1 MTSRFVAAALCAGA
15 AMLAPQAA
23 NAQIGAECDEAC
35 LTGMMDAYFDALVA
49 HDSGPLTL
57 SHDIKYMENGVRLA
71 LTDGLWNTVR
81 AQPTYRFDIAD
92 PVNGEV
98 AALAIIDENGNQN
111 NIAVRLRVENRR
123 ITEIENLVVRN
134 ISMGGGGDS
143 GAFVS
148 EERTQ
153 VLPIFLRTEPE
164 ASRVPR
170 HELQEAA
177 DRYFR
182 GIESE
187 VTADATPFHPDC
199 QRMENNSWTS
209 NSPDGGSNEMAKL
222 DCAAQFD
229 TGFQTIVTNIRA
241 RRFPVIDEERQL
253 VFAMG
258 FFDHSGTV
266 PAYAEPS
273 GEQQVANGAFA
284 QPFSFI
290 IAEVFKLEDGQ
301 IRQVEAVLTTVP
313 YGMPS
318 GW

>member
-1 MTSRFVAAALCAGA
+1 
-15 AMLAPQAA
+15 
-23 NAQIGAECDEAC
+23 
-35 LTGMMDAYFDALVA
+35 
-49 HDSGPLTL
+49 
-57 SHDIKYMENGVRLA
+57 
-71 LTDGLWNTVR
+71 
-81 AQPTYRFDIAD
+81 
-92 PVNGEV
+92 
-98 AALAIIDENGNQN
+98 
-111 NIAVRLRVENRR
+111 
-123 ITEIENLVVRN
+123 
-134 ISMGGGGDS
+134 MGGGGNA

-148 EERTQ
+148 VERTE
-153 VLPIFLRTEPE
+153 VLPIFLRVEPE
-164 ASRVPR
+164 ETRVSR
-170 HELQEAA
+170 HKLQEAA

-182 GIESE
+182 GIEAE

-199 QRMENNSWTS
+199 QRMENKSWTA

-253 VFAMG
+253 VYALG

-273 GEQQVANGAFA
+273 GEVQEASGAFA

>member
-1 MTSRFVAAALCAGA
+1 MATALVAAT
-15 AMLAPQAA
+15 LASQQAS
-23 NAQIGAECDEAC
+23 AQIGAECDREC
-35 LTGMMDAYFDALVA
+35 LIGMMDAYFDALET
-49 HDSGPLTL
+49 HDSGRLTL
-57 SHDIKYMENGVRLA
+57 SNDIKYTENGVTLA
-71 LTDGLWNTVR
+71 LTDGLWNTVQ
-81 AQPTYRFDIAD
+81 AQPSYRFDVAD

-98 AALAIIDENGNQN
+98 AALAIINENGNQN
-111 NIAVRLRVENRR
+111 NMSIRLRVENRR

-134 ISMGGGGDS
+134 ITSGGS
-143 GAFVS
+143 AGAFVTV
-148 EERTQ
+148 ERTE
-153 VLPIFLRTEPE
+153 VLPIFNRIEPE
-164 ASRVPR
+164 DTRVPR
-170 HELQEAA
+170 HKLQEAA

-187 VTADATPFHPDC
+187 VTAGATPFHPDC
-199 QRMENNSWTS
+199 QRMENNSWTA

-253 VFAMG
+253 VYALG
-258 FFDHSGTV
+258 FFDHAGTV

-273 GEQQVANGAFA
+273 GEAQAASGAFA

-290 IAEVFKLEDGQ
+290 IAEVFKLEDGKLRQ
-301 IRQVEAVLTTVP
+301 IEAVLTTVP

>member
-1 MTSRFVAAALCAGA
+1 MKARLFAVALCASA
-15 AMLAPQAA
+15 ALAMPQTAS
-23 NAQIGAECDEAC
+23 AQIGAECDQEC
-35 LTGMMDAYFDALVA
+35 LVDMMDQYFNALVA
-49 HDSGPLTL
+49 HDSGQLTL
-57 SHDIKYMENGVRLA
+57 SNDIKYTENGVTLA
-71 LTDGLWNTVR
+71 LSDGLWNTVQAR
-81 AQPTYRFDIAD
+81 PSYRFDIAD

-98 AALAIIDENGNQN
+98 AALAIINENGNQN
-111 NIAVRLRVENRR
+111 NMSVRLRVENRR

-134 ISMGGGGDS
+134 ISMGGGGDA

-148 EERTQ
+148 VQRTE
-153 VLPIFLRTEPE
+153 VLPIFLRVEPE
-164 ASRVPR
+164 DTRVPR
-170 HELQEAA
+170 HKLQEAA

-199 QRMENNSWTS
+199 QRMENNSWTA
-209 NSPDGGSNEMAKL
+209 NSPDGGSNAMAKL

-253 VFAMG
+253 VYALG

-266 PAYAEPS
+266 PAYAEPG
-273 GEQQVANGAFA
+273 GEQRAANGAFA

>member
-1 MTSRFVAAALCAGA
+1 MKARLLAAVLCASAALA
-15 AMLAPQAA
+15 LPQTAS
-23 NAQIGAECDEAC
+23 AQIGAECDKTC
-35 LTGMMDAYFDALVA
+35 LVDMMDQYFDALVA
-49 HDSGPLTL
+49 HDSSQLTL
-57 SHDIKYMENGVRLA
+57 SNDIKYTENGVTLA
-71 LTDGLWNTVR
+71 LTDGLWNTVQ
-81 AQPTYRFDIAD
+81 ALPSYRFDIAD

-98 AALAIIDENGNQN
+98 AALAIVNENGNQN
-111 NIAVRLRVENRR
+111 NMSVRLRVENRR

-148 EERTQ
+148 VERTE
-153 VLPIFLRTEPE
+153 VLPIFLRIEPE
-164 ASRVPR
+164 ETRVPR
-170 HELQEAA
+170 HKLQEAA
-177 DRYFR
+177 DHYFR

-253 VFAMG
+253 VYALG

-273 GEQQVANGAFA
+273 GEVQAASGAFA

-290 IAEVFKLEDGQ
+290 IAEVFKLENGQ
-301 IRQVEAVLTTVP
+301 IRQIEAVLTTVP
-313 YGMPS
+313 YGMRS